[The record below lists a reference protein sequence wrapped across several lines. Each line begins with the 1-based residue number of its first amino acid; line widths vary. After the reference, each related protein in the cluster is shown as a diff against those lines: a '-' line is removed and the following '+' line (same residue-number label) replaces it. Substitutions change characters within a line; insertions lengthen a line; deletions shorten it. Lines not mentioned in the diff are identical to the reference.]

1 MDRKDFDTMKAPT
14 TRTRRAGFT
23 LIELLMVI
31 FLIGILAT
39 ILGFAANRA
48 LRAARQTRVQTE
60 IEQLSN
66 AVETFKNDR
75 GAYPPTWGTFI
86 VEAPQ
91 PQQKK
96 QRIQRFIAKA
106 FPRYTGNYDQMRAQI
121 SLSTKVLVP
130 AVNAVTS
137 GAITLT
143 ASSTGNA
150 STDGGLDINNL
161 DPAET
166 LVFWF
171 GGIPN
176 AMAENKLAGFRS
188 DVTSPFLDPQYPSI
202 DPTNPATLTGRS
214 TSAFPF
220 QPSRLVDRD
229 HDGWWEYLPAN
240 SQDKD
245 LGPPLVYFDNLV
257 YGLGVFYPQTGPSS
271 FTSSIPADQV
281 ALATN
286 ATTWGAVG
294 PYANEGLP
302 TGKPVLTWQKS
313 LAFQIIAPG
322 LDNLFNPDMNQGN
335 MTTTAP
341 FFAKLEFFP
350 SGMNFV
356 EQDRDNL
363 TNFYQGPLGDAFE

>member
-1 MDRKDFDTMKAPT
+1 MKAPT

-48 LRAARQTRVQTE
+48 LMAARRTRILAE
-60 IEQLSN
+60 IDQLN
-66 AVETFKNDR
+66 TAVETFKNDR

-91 PQQKK
+91 PQQKR
-96 QRIQRFIAKA
+96 QRIQRFVAKA
-106 FPRYTGNYDQMRAQI
+106 FPRYTGNYDQMRAQV
-121 SLSTKVLVP
+121 SLSTKALVP
-130 AVNAVTS
+130 AVNVVTP

-150 STDGGLDINNL
+150 ASDGGLDINNL

-166 LVFWF
+166 LPFWL

-176 AMAENKLAGFRS
+176 AMAENKLAGFRA
-188 DVTSPFLDPQYPSI
+188 DATSPFLDPQ
-202 DPTNPATLTGRS
+202 NPAINPADPNTLTGR
-214 TSAFPF
+214 TTPVFPF

-229 HDGWWEYLPAN
+229 HDGWWEYLSAGARDADNP
-240 SQDKD
+240 
-245 LGPPLVYFDNLV
+245 PPLVYFDNLV
-257 YGLGVFYPQTGPSS
+257 YPLGVCYPQTGPSG
-271 FTSSIPADQV
+271 FTPATDQQSP
-281 ALATN
+281 ALASN
-286 ATTWGAVG
+286 ALIWGAVC
-294 PYANEGLP
+294 PYANEGP
-302 TGKPVLTWQKS
+302 ATGKPVLTWQKS
-313 LAFQIIAPG
+313 QAFQIISAG
-322 LDNLFNPDMNQGN
+322 LDGFHNPNMTAAN
-335 MTTTAP
+335 MTTAVP
-341 FFAKLEFFP
+341 FFPLEYHP

-356 EQDRDNL
+356 EQDYDNL